1 MIHAALSTPAK
12 TKVQFI
18 PPGNKNDK
26 NLYYFCLLQDILKQ
40 ENYIINLNIST
51 NLASKNPHQGNSGIF
66 MKHILPRIEHL
77 TTKMELKPTKHELSL
92 LVRQAHVLNL
102 PS

>member
-1 MIHAALSTPAK
+1 
-12 TKVQFI
+12 
-18 PPGNKNDK
+18 
-26 NLYYFCLLQDILKQ
+26 
-40 ENYIINLNIST
+40 
-51 NLASKNPHQGNSGIF
+51 